1 MKRFRIQ
8 LVIALVVLIC
18 GVSLMGLIY
27 IMFNKPEVYVNPGVI
42 VTQPSPVSSPVQ
54 PLRSSSGILR
64 DYPYSYTMSPMPNA
78 TAPKAAMQPSRG
90 LYATSGAQVHSVGGG
105 TGYGIATTSSTQTQ
119 RGISY
124 TTTTVT
130 TFATFAMNSRQVAA
144 PEAQYA
150 PEMARLVSE
159 PHRAPGPPDLG
170 GGEAPGDQQL
180 VEHPIGSPLVLV
192 MMAGLYAAVVRKRKE
207 DAE

>member
-1 MKRFRIQ
+1 
-8 LVIALVVLIC
+8 
-18 GVSLMGLIY
+18 
-27 IMFNKPEVYVNPGVI
+27 
-42 VTQPSPVSSPVQ
+42 
-54 PLRSSSGILR
+54 
-64 DYPYSYTMSPMPNA
+64 
-78 TAPKAAMQPSRG
+78 MQPSRG
-90 LYATSGAQVHSVGGG
+90 LYATSSAQVHEAGGG

-144 PEAQYA
+144 LEAQYA

-192 MMAGLYAAVVRKRKE
+192 LMAGLYAATIRKRKE
-207 DAE
+207 DVE

>member
-18 GVSLMGLIY
+18 GVSLMGVVYLV
-27 IMFNKPEVYVNPGVI
+27 FNKPEVYINPGVI

-64 DYPYSYTMSPMPNA
+64 DYPYSYTISPIPP
-78 TAPKAAMQPSRG
+78 TPAPKAAMQPSRG
-90 LYATSGAQVHSVGGG
+90 LYTTSSAQVHEVGGGAGYRMATTSGAQS
-105 TGYGIATTSSTQTQ
+105 Q
-119 RGISY
+119 RGINY

-130 TFATFAMNSRQVAA
+130 TFATFASNSRQVAA
-144 PEAQYA
+144 PEAQNA
-150 PEMARLVSE
+150 PEMARLASA
-159 PHRAPGPPDLG
+159 PHRAPGPPDIT
-170 GGEAPGDQQL
+170 PPDDHQL
-180 VEHPIGSPLVLV
+180 VEHPMGSPLVLV
-192 MMAGLYAAVVRKRKE
+192 LMAGLYAVVRKRKE

>member
-27 IMFNKPEVYVNPGVI
+27 ILFNKPEVYVNPGVI

-54 PLRSSSGILR
+54 PIRSSSSILR
-64 DYPYSYTMSPMPNA
+64 DYPYSYTMSSMQCA
-78 TAPKAAMQPSRG
+78 TAPQATMQPSRG
-90 LYATSGAQVHSVGGG
+90 IYATSGAQVHNVGGG
-105 TGYGIATTSSTQTQ
+105 TGYGIATTSNTQAQ

-144 PEAQYA
+144 PEAQHA
-150 PEMARLVSE
+150 PEMAALVSA
-159 PHRAPGPPDLG
+159 PHRAPGPPDI
-170 GGEAPGDQQL
+170 GELDPDHQL

>member
-18 GVSLMGLIY
+18 GVSLMGVVYLV
-27 IMFNKPEVYVNPGVI
+27 FNKPEVYINPGVI

-64 DYPYSYTMSPMPNA
+64 DYPYSYTISPIPP
-78 TAPKAAMQPSRG
+78 TPAPKAAMQPSRG
-90 LYATSGAQVHSVGGG
+90 LYTTSSAQVHEVGGGAGYRMATTSGAQS
-105 TGYGIATTSSTQTQ
+105 Q
-119 RGISY
+119 RGINY

-130 TFATFAMNSRQVAA
+130 TFATFASNSRQVAA
-144 PEAQYA
+144 PEAQNA
-150 PEMARLVSE
+150 PEMARLASA
-159 PHRAPGPPDLG
+159 PHRAPGPPDIT
-170 GGEAPGDQQL
+170 PPDDHQL

-192 MMAGLYAAVVRKRKE
+192 LMAGLYAVVRKRKE

>member
-18 GVSLMGLIY
+18 GVSLMGVVYLI
-27 IMFNKPEVYVNPGVI
+27 FNKPEVYVNPGVI

-64 DYPYSYTMSPMPNA
+64 DYPYSYTMSPVPYA
-78 TAPKAAMQPSRG
+78 TVPKAAMQPSRG
-90 LYATSGAQVHSVGGG
+90 LYATSSAQVHDVGGG
-105 TGYGIATTSSTQTQ
+105 AGYVIATTSGAQAQ
-119 RGISY
+119 RGINY

-130 TFATFAMNSRQVAA
+130 TFATFASNSRKVAA
-144 PEAQYA
+144 PEALSA
-150 PEMARLVSE
+150 PEMASLVSA
-159 PHRAPGPPDLG
+159 PHRAPGPPDI
-170 GGEAPGDQQL
+170 GELDPDHQL

-192 MMAGLYAAVVRKRKE
+192 LMAGLYAVVRKRKE

>member
-18 GVSLMGLIY
+18 GVSLMGVVYLV
-27 IMFNKPEVYVNPGVI
+27 FNKPEVYINPGVI

-64 DYPYSYTMSPMPNA
+64 DYPFSYTISPIPP
-78 TAPKAAMQPSRG
+78 TPAPKAAMQPSRG
-90 LYATSGAQVHSVGGG
+90 LYTTSSAQVHDVGGGAGYRMATTSGAQP
-105 TGYGIATTSSTQTQ
+105 Q
-119 RGISY
+119 RGINY

-130 TFATFAMNSRQVAA
+130 TFATFASNSRQVAA
-144 PEAQYA
+144 PEAQNA
-150 PEMARLVSE
+150 PEMASLASA
-159 PHRAPGPPDLG
+159 PHRAPGPPDIT
-170 GGEAPGDQQL
+170 PPDDHQL

-192 MMAGLYAAVVRKRKE
+192 LMAGLYAVVRKRKE

>member
-18 GVSLMGLIY
+18 GVSLMGIVYLV
-27 IMFNKPEVYVNPGVI
+27 FNKPEVYINPGVI

-64 DYPYSYTMSPMPNA
+64 DYPYSYTMSPMPYA

-90 LYATSGAQVHSVGGG
+90 LYATSSAQVHEAGGG
-105 TGYGIATTSSTQTQ
+105 AGYAIATTSGAQAQ
-119 RGISY
+119 RGINY

-159 PHRAPGPPDLG
+159 PHRAPGPPTP
-170 GGEAPGDQQL
+170 GELDPDHQL

-192 MMAGLYAAVVRKRKE
+192 LMAGLYAVIRKRKE